1 MYTADME
8 VNVERLREL
17 REERALSMR
26 ELAARSGVAHQT
38 IYRLEH
44 GQSNAQPRTV
54 RHLAEALGVE
64 PRELLIRR

>member
-1 MYTADME
+1 M
-8 VNVERLREL
+8 ERLKEL

-26 ELAARSGVAHQT
+26 ELAERAGVRHQT

-44 GQSNAQPRTV
+44 GQHNAQPRTV

-64 PRELLIRR
+64 PRELLIPKREG